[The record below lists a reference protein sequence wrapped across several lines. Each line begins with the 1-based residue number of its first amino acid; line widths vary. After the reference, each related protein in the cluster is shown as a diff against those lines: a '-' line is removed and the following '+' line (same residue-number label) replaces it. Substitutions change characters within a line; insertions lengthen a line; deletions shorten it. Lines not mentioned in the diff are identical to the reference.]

1 MFARV
6 FYHCHSLDVIH
17 ILSAVAHTLCYH
29 MITVSILSRVVC
41 TSVVDMK
48 AKGAMPRRS
57 ANN

>member
-1 MFARV
+1 MFARD
-6 FYHCHSLDVIH
+6 CHSLDVIH

-29 MITVSILSRVVC
+29 VITVSILSRVVC